1 LTPPSYSRR
10 TLMQFRRY
18 RTTMPTMMIGT
29 EIMGTSLFSIKP
41 DLPAPSESRSGLS
54 SHLVNPDLESIQD
67 PDHPHLAPF
76 GDGFSGLGIPEL
88 AVDENFALGAEVG
101 LGGSDL
107 PDQPFLPCK
116 GFSGMSPEHQKHKE

>member
-1 LTPPSYSRR
+1 MTPRSYSRR

-41 DLPAPSESRSGLS
+41 GLPARSESRSGLS
-54 SHLVNPDLESIQD
+54 SHLVNADLESIQD

-76 GDGFSGLGIPEL
+76 GDGFSGLGLPEL
-88 AVDENFALGAEVG
+88 AVDESFALGDEVG
-101 LGGSDL
+101 LGGSEL
-107 PDQPFLPCK
+107 PPQAHPP
-116 GFSGMSPEHQKHKE
+116 